1 MLSWEII
8 PQCEYTV
15 RWPSYIILTFVHLV
29 GIFPL
34 LTGISIF
41 CLANNHSSVFRNVFG
56 GASNN
61 EGMGLLSW
69 SLDWNLIGSNCL
81 FNPLWLQIN
90 QDIGIILTYILM
102 SAVYYG
108 NLWNAKAFPFMSQAI
123 FVRIFPPDSFL
134 SSLISCPSGLGWIPV
149 QPNSSPHERQVR
161 RREVRGSW
169 GPYCRVFHTTIV

>member
-1 MLSWEII
+1 MRI
-8 PQCEYTV
+8 PSCFF
-15 RWPSYIILTFVHLV
+15 LTSTPNTSST

-41 CLANNHSSVFRNVFG
+41 CLANNHSPVFRNVFG

-61 EGMGLLSW
+61 EGMGFLSW

-90 QDIGIILTYILM
+90 QDIGIFFTYILM

-108 NLWNAKAFPFMSQAI
+108 NLWNGKAFPFMSQAI
-123 FVRIFPPDSFL
+123 FVSHPR
-134 SSLISCPSGLGWIPV
+134 SSRLTQETNPIRVQAADGSQYNQTGLLTDGKFDPAKYE
-149 QPNSSPHERQVR
+149 QLGVR
-161 RREVRGSW
+161 ASL
-169 GPYCRVFHTTIV
+169 HA